1 MSASAEALGISSSSV
16 PDEEVPTLT
25 MENVTA
31 QALNKVMEYC
41 VAHQRRLTDQGKRIA
56 DIAVWDERF
65 VRLDPGALCE
75 LASAAYHLEI
85 KPLVD
90 VTCQAIAHLLKGK
103 SPSEIRRTFNILYDF
118 TPEDDV
124 PPPTM
129 RDKLRNKYIT
139 NKRGDGAEKVNNN
152 GATLAAIMSG
162 TMGTANVD
170 DDVDQTG
177 TLVLAGPNS
186 GGGRDKSRD
195 RSDNLLLENGRADS
209 GRDNVHDNGREN
221 GRDNNNGNA
230 NDAQQHEQQRQI
242 FEQLQLLEAE
252 QQKLKEEERH
262 QLQQQQQQQA
272 ALQEQQDALK
282 KVRRDSVCC
291 DVLVTDATR
300 GTAKNAT

>member
-1 MSASAEALGISSSSV
+1 MAAFCQRVEGMRRRTGQSLTCAHILRARAEALGISGSSA

-139 NKRGDGAEKVNNN
+139 NKRSDGVEKVNNN

-162 TMGTANVD
+162 TMGSGNVD
-170 DDVDQTG
+170 DDVDPTG
-177 TLVLAGPNS
+177 TLVPP
-186 GGGRDKSRD
+186 GG
-195 RSDNLLLENGRADS
+195 ATVV
-209 GRDNVHDNGREN
+209 RDNGA
-221 GRDNNNGNA
+221 NNNVANT

-242 FEQLQLLEAE
+242 FEQLQILEAE
-252 QQKLKEEERH
+252 QQKLKEEERY
-262 QLQQQQQQQA
+262 QLQQQQQQHA
-272 ALQEQQDALK
+272 ALQEQQEALK
-282 KVRRDSVCC
+282 KVR
-291 DVLVTDATR
+291 
-300 GTAKNAT
+300 